1 MVLEGDPLLYPTLLQ
16 LQWRYPDYANH
27 HLIGQ
32 APQCR
37 YNDPGMEE
45 GEGVD
50 MYNPNLVMMNN
61 PSPSVAN
68 TAIMN
73 KLSSSLANAPL
84 YIPPN
89 SQAPKCRE
97 NPPPMF
103 TRDSGE
109 RDSSPR
115 DSTRR
120 DSSERDSLGRDS
132 SRRDSCVSS

>member
-97 NPPPMF
+97 NPPPY
-103 TRDSGE
+103 DIELLGE
-109 RDSSPR
+109 PWTNYNPPPPPCKIGGTPGKFWTIYSQHYY
-115 DSTRR
+115 
-120 DSSERDSLGRDS
+120 
-132 SRRDSCVSS
+132 